1 VKFNNRIVKSV
12 HVWRQMR
19 GSWIDFE
26 WHNYSDV
33 RYVSLMLSHPRRH
46 AWWAT
51 RVMLY
56 TDLGRKIPS
65 YVYRVGMSKTQK
77 QLNKKARAKAKA
89 SR

>member
-12 HVWRQMR
+12 HVWRRMR

-33 RYVSLMLSHPRRH
+33 RYLSLAVTHPKRH

-51 RVMLY
+51 HVMVY
-56 TDLGRKIPS
+56 TDLGSKIPS
-65 YVYRVGMSKTQK
+65 YVYRAGW
-77 QLNKKARAKAKA
+77 NKKTKRWTKRK
-89 SR
+89 SIPIKW